1 MWEGGAA
8 QFVIPALTQYA
19 EAGDMARWIATAR
32 PGEVLV
38 YATGPM
44 LGDHAAK
51 RLALRWHGEGRV
63 HLFQRRAERAHC
75 FEYCARARAPSPGEG
90 ANDGGRPA
98 GGRQVAGSPPR
109 DDVWR
114 ESRDGRVYALLFR
127 DVAAGRCC
135 PSNGEIAERLDLD
148 DRYAAKNALTRLK
161 TMGLIRFEQAGRT
174 RTRIVTI
181 VATGQSSADISGEI
195 EHG

>member
-1 MWEGGAA
+1 MREGGAA

-19 EAGDMARWIATAR
+19 ESTDMARWIVTAK

-51 RLALRWHGEGRV
+51 RLALGWQGDGKAE
-63 HLFQRRAERAHC
+63 LFQRRATRAHC
-75 FEYCARARAPSPGEG
+75 FDYCARKRGAGVAGA
-90 ANDGGRPA
+90 ANDA
-98 GGRQVAGSPPR
+98 GSRRVAGSPPR
-109 DDVWR
+109 DEAWR
-114 ESRDGRVYALLFR
+114 EGREGRVYSLLFR
-127 DVAAGRCC
+127 DVAAGRHC
-135 PSNGEIAERLDLD
+135 PSNAEIAERLDFD
-148 DRYAAKNALTRLK
+148 SRYMAKDALTKLK
-161 TMGLIRFEQAGRT
+161 AMGLIRFEQAGRH

-181 VATGQSSADISGEI
+181 VATGQSSADVSEV